1 MVHGAVVGG
10 GGGPATAAAAHVPTT
25 AHGLGHAR
33 RDRAGALTETLT
45 RLWVGTLLNIGKQCY
60 LSILRMFLKGLFQTL
75 LKNTM
80 ILEHP
85 VSIKMAILSFFLSVL
100 PAM

>member
-60 LSILRMFLKGLFQTL
+60 LLFLCPRF
-75 LKNTM
+75 
-80 ILEHP
+80 
-85 VSIKMAILSFFLSVL
+85 
-100 PAM
+100 